1 MARHNLFLGTASGS
15 VGDVTL
21 MRREGVQ
28 VARTRVREI
37 ANPKTTAQ
45 AIQRNFMA
53 PVAKFYAPLATM
65 LEKSYEGLSKSKSY
79 SAFLK
84 KNIDL
89 ARKNGWYLPKGT
101 PFFPLPYQLTRGTVA
116 PTSYELESGASASS
130 LVWPLSLPEGIV
142 EDTFT
147 VGALSNVL
155 MTRGYQEGDQVTV
168 LVIVDQGEGEYVP
181 VYTRFYLA
189 PDSTEILKDVLGNV
203 ELNSATEVG
212 LVFRATFN
220 SNVAAGAIIIS
231 RWDNEQWRRSSQQ
244 LAVRD
249 DIMADVMSAAQAE
262 LSIASYQNNTTT
274 VQSDVYLNGST
285 QSINI
290 AQNDG
295 QLLTL
300 VGLKNG
306 ILTGAG
312 ANLAAVDE
320 NGTLHPI
327 INQIAGSSNNGKYL
341 ASTSA
346 WSSEA
351 APASV
356 TKFVPLTSADG
367 ELAQWLMSQGVAQS
381 VFQ

>member
-37 ANPKTTAQ
+37 ANPKTTSQ
-45 AIQRNFMA
+45 AMQRNFMA

-116 PTSYELESGASASS
+116 PTDFNVQGAEDDFDLYWRVEVSAEATAENLAVGELS
-130 LVWPLSLPEGIV
+130 
-142 EDTFT
+142 T
-147 VGALSNVL
+147 VLIG
-155 MTRGYQEGDQVTV
+155 RGYQDGDQVTV

-181 VYTRFYLA
+181 VYTRFFLA
-189 PDSTEILKDVLGNV
+189 SDSTELFKDVLGNV
-203 ELNSATEVG
+203 KLHSAGDDGIFFQT
-212 LVFRATFN
+212 TFN
-220 SNVAAGAIIIS
+220 NNVAAGAIIIS

-244 LAVRD
+244 LAVRE

-262 LSIASYQNNTTT
+262 LSIASYQNNATT
-274 VQSDVYLNGST
+274 VQSDVYLNGSM

-327 INQIAGSSNNGKYL
+327 INQITGSANNGKYL
-341 ASTSA
+341 ASASA
-346 WSSEA
+346 WSEAA

-356 TKFVPLTSADG
+356 MKFVPLASADG

>member
-37 ANPKTTAQ
+37 ANPKTTSQ
-45 AIQRNFMA
+45 AMQRNFMA

-101 PFFPLPYQLTRGTVA
+101 PFFPLPYQLSRGTVA
-116 PTSYELESGASASS
+116 PTNYSLSGEEDNYD
-130 LVWPLSLPEGIV
+130 LYWGIEV
-142 EDTFT
+142 AEETTAANLT
-147 VGALSNVL
+147 VGALSTAL
-155 MTRGYQEGDQVTV
+155 ISRGYQDGDQVTV

-181 VYTRFYLA
+181 VYTRFFLA
-189 PDSTEILKDVLGNV
+189 PDSTELLKDVLGNV
-203 ELNSATEVG
+203 TLHTAGEDGMYFQT
-212 LVFRATFN
+212 TFN
-220 SNVAAGAIIIS
+220 TDVAAGAIIIS

-244 LAVRD
+244 LVVRD
-249 DIMADVMSAAQAE
+249 DIMAAVMSAAQAE

-285 QSINI
+285 QSISI

-306 ILTGAG
+306 TLIGAG

-327 INQIAGSSNNGKYL
+327 INQITGSANNGKYL
-341 ASTSA
+341 ASASA
-346 WSSEA
+346 WSEAA

-381 VFQ
+381 VFL

>member
-37 ANPKTTAQ
+37 ANPKTTSQ
-45 AIQRNFMA
+45 AMQRNFMA

-101 PFFPLPYQLTRGTVA
+101 PFFPLPYQLSRGTVA
-116 PTSYELESGASASS
+116 PTSYEIQGNSTTSVLY
-130 LVWPLSLPEGIV
+130 WPV
-142 EDTFT
+142 ELNEETTAATLT
-147 VGALSNVL
+147 VGAFSTY
-155 MTRGYQEGDQVTV
+155 MIGRGYQNGDQVTV

-189 PDSTEILKDVLGNV
+189 PDSTELLKDVLGNV
-203 ELNSATEVG
+203 ELQLAEEDS
-212 LVFRATFN
+212 LQFRATFN

-249 DIMADVMSAAQAE
+249 DIMAAVMSAAQAE

-285 QSINI
+285 QSISI

-327 INQIAGSSNNGKYL
+327 INQITGSANNGKYL
-341 ASTSA
+341 ASASA
-346 WSSEA
+346 WSEAA